1 MKRKPIILI
10 AAIVLCIAPAAQAF
24 YSFSDIET
32 WAGSGSNSAGM
43 IVHWSSPEVFN
54 LAYSGGQN
62 TPMPAP
68 IADLSMGWGYNF
80 DGSATGWDMM
90 TAIAAADPR
99 LYVVGGSG
107 TVQGIGYDLDG
118 DGLFGISNGTSTYTQ
133 ADFTNGV
140 LGGLS
145 YNVDDL
151 VPTDSGDLYWGG
163 WLGPNW
169 ELWHEQGGNGGFTS
183 VAPDRGGDTYWTGDE
198 WGWAGTHGEWDFA
211 EVGILSI
218 SLEDGSWVGWSVAA
232 GGLDYGSPTDP
243 GTIAWTEHKQAP
255 MAPETSPV
263 PVPAAVW
270 LLGSGLIG
278 LAGLRRRSRV

>member
-1 MKRKPIILI
+1 MKLKSIIVI
-10 AAIVLCIAPAAQAF
+10 AVLLLCIAPAAQAYTF
-24 YSFSDIET
+24 DDIGV
-32 WAGSGSNSAGM
+32 WAGSGANSAGM
-43 IVHWSSPEVFN
+43 IVHWSAPEYYN

-68 IADLSMGWGYNF
+68 IADVSMAWGYNF
-80 DGSATGWDMM
+80 DGTPTGWDMM
-90 TAIAAADPR
+90 TAIAAADDR

-118 DGLFGISNGTSTYTQ
+118 DGQYGISNGTSTYTQ

-140 LGGLS
+140 LGGLG

-169 ELWHEQGGNGGFTS
+169 ELWHETGGAGGFTEA
-183 VAPDRGGDTYWTGDE
+183 APDRGTGEYWTPTDE
-198 WGWAGTHGEWDFA
+198 YGWEGVHGEWEFA
-211 EVGILSI
+211 QVGIAGI
-218 SLEDGSWVGWSVAA
+218 GLEDGSWVGWSVAA
-232 GGLDYGSPTDP
+232 AGLDFTNPDDP

-255 MAPETSPV
+255 ASPV

-270 LLGSGLIG
+270 LLGGGLIG
-278 LAGLRRRSRV
+278 LAGIRRCSRV